1 MTIEI
6 RPATV
11 DDAEALLA
19 LRHRLAEETDFTS
32 WDAGEDQG
40 TVEKQRESILSFTR
54 RDNCRYLLAVD
65 GSDLVGLMLA
75 VGGDRNRLRH
85 SAGIALGV
93 LRSHWSQGI
102 ASRLLSEIIDW
113 APGAGVTRLT
123 LEVNATNV
131 RAISLYLRFGFV
143 FEGRHQGSMRI
154 DGTYV
159 DDYAMALS
167 LEQGG
172 GQ

>member
-19 LRHRLAEETDFTS
+19 LRHQLAEETDFTS

-40 TVEKQRESILSFTR
+40 TVEKQRESLR
-54 RDNCRYLLAVD
+54 ALAHRDNCRYLVVVD
-65 GSDLVGLMLA
+65 GPELVGLMLA

-85 SAGIALGV
+85 SAELALGI

-102 ASRLLSEIIDW
+102 ASRLLSDIIAW
-113 APGAGVTRLT
+113 APGAGVTRLH
-123 LEVNATNV
+123 LIVNATNE
-131 RAISLYLRFGFV
+131 RAIALYLRHGFA
-143 FEGRHQGSMRI
+143 FEGRHEASLRI
-154 DGTYV
+154 NGEYV
-159 DDYAMALS
+159 DDYAMAL
-167 LEQGG
+167 LLAR
-172 GQ
+172 